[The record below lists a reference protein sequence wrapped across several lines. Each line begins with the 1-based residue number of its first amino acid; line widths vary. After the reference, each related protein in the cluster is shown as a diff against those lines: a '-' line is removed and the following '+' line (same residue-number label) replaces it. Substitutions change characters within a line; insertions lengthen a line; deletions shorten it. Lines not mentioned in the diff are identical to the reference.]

1 MIYSFSPF
9 GYEGALVTIETDLRR
24 GIPATDIVGI
34 SDGCVKETRE
44 RVQVA
49 IRNSGFEYPSERVLI
64 SLSPCD
70 IKKEGAG
77 FDLPIALGVLVN
89 QSVLYDSLDEDVAR
103 NMVTTPVLVMG
114 ELELSGRVR
123 NVKAI
128 HGACSTA
135 LASGIEYAIVPKGS
149 DVPKGIKYCEVET
162 LEEAYRAM
170 LNIGSSEY
178 FKKKG
183 EEVTE
188 GFSTAGEPIF
198 DDFEITDFDSLGN
211 NGLKFALAVAV
222 AGRHN
227 LMAVGKPGCGKT
239 MVLQHAIQL
248 IPRLTFEEA
257 QSVTRIW
264 SLAGLIKP
272 NEDYIKVRPFR
283 IPHQTASIEG
293 ICGGGSNC
301 RPGEI
306 SLAHNGV
313 LFLDEAPEFR
323 SSVLQML
330 RVPLEN
336 NSITLCRAG
345 RSTVYPAKFQLF
357 MTTNPCPCGNLGSK
371 DKVCLCSAQSV
382 DNYWKKFSAP
392 LLDRIAIR
400 YDCNFEDETP
410 KYTLEKLRDL
420 IRIAWKVQYKR
431 QGKLNEDLSP
441 SEIAEYIKLSE
452 PAQKELDKAVE
463 KNGYSPRAISSI
475 LKVARTYEDM
485 YVSEQ
490 TPNEEVTECAIR
502 HAVELRA
509 LTPIGMY

>member
-24 GIPATDIVGI
+24 GIPATDIVGM
-34 SDGCVKETRE
+34 SDKCVKEVRE

-49 IRNSGFEYPSERVLI
+49 IRNSGFEYPNERVLI
-64 SLSPCD
+64 SLSPAD
-70 IKKEGAG
+70 LKKEGCW

-114 ELELSGRVR
+114 ELELSGRIR

-162 LEEAYRAM
+162 LEDAYRAM
-170 LNIGSSEY
+170 LNIGSQEY

-183 EEVTE
+183 EEVAE
-188 GFSTAGEPIF
+188 GFSTANEPIF

-248 IPRLTFEEA
+248 IPRLTFEES

-313 LFLDEAPEFR
+313 LFLDESPEFR

-336 NSITLCRAG
+336 GTISLSRAG

-357 MTTNPCPCGNLGSK
+357 MTANPCPCGNLGSE
-371 DKVCLCSAQSV
+371 DKVCLCSTQSV
-382 DNYWKKFSAP
+382 ENYWKKFSAP
-392 LLDRIAIR
+392 LLDRVAIR
-400 YDCNFEDETP
+400 YDCNFEYETP
-410 KYTLEKLRDL
+410 KYTLEELRKL
-420 IRIAWKVQYKR
+420 IRNAWKVQYKR
-431 QGKLNEDLSP
+431 QGKLNSDLAP
-441 SEIAEYIKLSE
+441 SEILEYIVLSKS
-452 PAQKELDKAVE
+452 AQEELDNAIKN
-463 KNGYSPRAISSI
+463 NGYSPRAISSL

-485 YVSEQ
+485 FLEKVNDNLVSDK
-490 TPNEEVTECAIR
+490 AIKK
-502 HAVELRA
+502 AIELRA
-509 LTPIGMY
+509 LTPVGMY